1 MTTGRLLLIDDE
13 ADIRE
18 VTQMS
23 LEIDGWQVL
32 VAASGPEGIATAMD
46 EQPDAILLDVM
57 MPGLDGPTTLRMLR
71 ADDRTSSIPVVFLTA
86 KAQSGE
92 QRQLHGLGASGVI
105 AKPFEPETLGPTV
118 RAMLGWSG

>member
-1 MTTGRLLLIDDE
+1 MTGRLLLIDDE

-32 VAASGPEGIATAMD
+32 VAASGPEGIATAME

-71 ADDRTSSIPVVFLTA
+71 AEERTSSIPVVFLTA

-92 QRQLHGLGASGVI
+92 QRQLHEFGASGVI
-105 AKPFEPETLGPTV
+105 AKPFDPEALGPTL
-118 RAMLGWSG
+118 RAMLGWPT